1 MINQRNTAKPVLAGV
16 SIFVLL
22 LALTQFL
29 TYQRYLLNKAE
40 EKQRALNAAT
50 AVRGHLQ
57 AALNHSLSATK
68 TLAFIVE
75 QYGVP
80 ANYDAVAKCLIESNK
95 FIDAIELVQGGT
107 ITHIYPLENNEAAI
121 GYNILEDPHRKKE
134 ALKAI
139 ERKELFFAGPIQ
151 LKQGGLAVVGRQ
163 PVFIDN
169 KFWGFSAVLIKFS
182 TLIKATRI
190 NQETMTDFVFQL
202 SKINPDTNKEE
213 FFLPGDEAF
222 NKDQYISVPIT
233 NGEWNLYVKSKNEK
247 TIMSILPN
255 VLLGLIFSFTG
266 GFFAWFVGKQPENL
280 REQVQQKT
288 FQLTKAEKRYRA
300 IVENSMQ
307 ALFLSKPDGSILE
320 ANRAACILFGY
331 TEDEFKKIGRKE
343 IIDEQDENLLASIRN
358 RKNKNS
364 IQGEL
369 IGIKKSGE
377 RFTCE
382 YSSVLFKDA
391 DGEKFASTMVSDIS
405 ERKEAEKKQA
415 LIEQRFKS
423 LVQEGSDLIS
433 ILDTKGNYK
442 YVSPACTS
450 ILHRTIE
457 DFFGNNAFDFIH
469 PEERDK
475 VVHYFSILESRKK
488 IHIPPFRF
496 LDGNN
501 KYRWLESTVTN
512 LLDDPAVQGLVVNS
526 SEISERVNYITAIE
540 EQNKVLLEIAWM
552 QSHVVRAPLARL
564 MGLVNLLML
573 KPNELQEISTNDLL
587 EHIQN
592 SAQELDNIIRDI
604 VRKTEN
610 INMEERQG
618 K

>member
-1 MINQRNTAKPVLAGV
+1 MTKLRNSAKPVLAGV
-16 SIFVLL
+16 SIFLLL

-29 TYQRYLLNKAE
+29 SYQRYLLNKVE
-40 EKQRALNAAT
+40 EKERALNAAT
-50 AVRGHLQ
+50 SVKGYLQ
-57 AALNHSLSATK
+57 AALNYSLSATK

-75 QYGVP
+75 QYGKP
-80 ANYDAVAKCLIESNK
+80 DNYDAVAKCLIESSK
-95 FIDAIELVQGGT
+95 FIDAIELVEGGT
-107 ITHIYPLENNEAAI
+107 ITHIYPMENNEAAI

-139 ERKELFFAGPIQ
+139 EKKELFFAGPIQ
-151 LKQGGLAVVGRQ
+151 LKQGGLAVIGRQ
-163 PVFIDN
+163 PIFINN

-182 TLIKATRI
+182 TLVKATRI
-190 NQETMTDFVFQL
+190 NQETMNDFDFQL
-202 SKINPDTNKEE
+202 SKIDPDTNKEE
-213 FFLPGDEAF
+213 FFLPG
-222 NKDQYISVPIT
+222 NKVLNKEEYISLPIT
-233 NGEWNLYVKSKNEK
+233 NGEWNLYVKTKNEK
-247 TIMSILPN
+247 SLISILPN
-255 VLLGLIFSFTG
+255 IFLGLVFSFTG
-266 GFFAWFVGKQPENL
+266 GFFAWFIGKQPENL

-320 ANRAACILFGY
+320 ANRAACNLFGY
-331 TEDEFKKIGRKE
+331 TEEEFKNIGRKE
-343 IIDEQDENLLASIRN
+343 IIDEQDEKLLATIRN

-369 IGIKKSGE
+369 IGIKKNGE
-377 RFTCE
+377 RFACE

-391 DGEKFASTMVSDIS
+391 DGEKFASTIIADIS
-405 ERKEAEKKQA
+405 ERKESERKQA

-442 YVSPACTS
+442 YVSPACVT
-450 ILHRTIE
+450 ILNRNVE
-457 DFFGNNAFDFIH
+457 EFFRNNAFDLVHPDEREKVIH
-469 PEERDK
+469 F
-475 VVHYFSILESRKK
+475 FSIVESREKV
-488 IHIPPFRF
+488 HIPPFRF

-501 KYRWLESTVTN
+501 RYRWLESTVTN
-512 LLDDPAVQGLVVNS
+512 LMDDPAVQGLVVNS

-573 KPNELQEISTNDLL
+573 KHDDLKEISTSDLL
-587 EHIQN
+587 GYIQN
-592 SAQELDNIIRDI
+592 SAEELDNIIRDI

-610 INMEERQG
+610 INLNEE